1 MSRVLLGNDV
11 LLREHLSEIQG
22 KRLGLVAN
30 TASVTG
36 DLVPLHFV
44 LHKHPKL
51 TLTALFSPEHGFG
64 AAVQDALPVPDG
76 KDPGTG
82 LPVYSLYGKAKA
94 PTPKML
100 KGIDLLLFD
109 LQDAGVRFYT
119 YLSTLI
125 YCLKACARARVPVVV
140 LDRPNPLTGAR
151 VQGPMLN
158 SKFSSFVGIA
168 PIPLRHGMTLGE
180 LALYLNAVQAF
191 RAKLKVIPM
200 KGWTRGMWFDQ
211 TGLKWVPP
219 SPNLPSF
226 DSALVYPATC
236 LIEGTNLS
244 EGRGTLRPF
253 EQIGAPWVDPAGLTY
268 ALNAVGLGGVRFG
281 PATFTPT
288 SDKHKG
294 RICFGVEVDLTD
306 RKRFDP
312 VAVGVSI
319 LKVLLKTYPDKF
331 SWRKEGRR
339 YFIDLLLG
347 TDLVRKGLE
356 AGMAISGLRNSDAVA
371 TRRFLERRKK
381 FLLYR

>member
-1 MSRVLLGNDV
+1 MNRVLLGNEV
-11 LLREHLSEIQG
+11 LLREHLSEIQE

-30 TASVTG
+30 VASVTG
-36 DLVPLHFV
+36 DLVPLHLV

-51 TLTALFSPEHGFG
+51 ALTALFSPEHGFQT
-64 AAVQDALPVPDG
+64 AVQDALPVPDG
-76 KDPGTG
+76 KDPATN

-94 PTPKML
+94 PTPKQL
-100 KGIDLLLFD
+100 KGIDAMLFD
-109 LQDAGVRFYT
+109 LQDAGLRFYT
-119 YLSTLI
+119 YLSTLF
-125 YCLKACARARVPVVV
+125 YCLRACARAKVPLLV

-151 VQGPMLN
+151 VQGPVLDP
-158 SKFSSFVGIA
+158 KFSSFVGIA

-200 KGWTRGMWFDQ
+200 KDWMRGMWFDQ
-211 TGLKWVPP
+211 TGLAWVPP

-226 DSALVYPATC
+226 DSAMVYPATC

-244 EGRGTLRPF
+244 EGRGTPRPF
-253 EQIGAPWVDPAGLTY
+253 EQFGAPWVDPAGLTF
-268 ALNAVGLGGVRFG
+268 ALNALGLGGVRFG

-288 SDKHKG
+288 SDKHRN

-306 RKRFDP
+306 RARYDP
-312 VAVGVSI
+312 VAAGVSI

-339 YFIDLLLG
+339 FFIDLLLG
-347 TDLVRKGLE
+347 TDSIRKGLE
-356 AGMAISGLRNSDAVA
+356 EGQPVSSLLKVYTPQLQAFTA
-371 TRRFLERRKK
+371 RRKRY
-381 FLLYR
+381 LLYA

>member
-1 MSRVLLGNDV
+1 MSRVLLGNEV
-11 LLREHLSEIQG
+11 LLREHLTELQG

-30 TASVTG
+30 VASVTG
-36 DLVPLHFV
+36 DLMPLSLV
-44 LHKHPKL
+44 LHRHPRLRL
-51 TLTALFSPEHGFG
+51 TTLFSPEHGFQ

-76 KDPGTG
+76 KDPVTD
-82 LPVYSLYGKAKA
+82 LPVYSLYGKTKVPTSKA
-94 PTPKML
+94 L
-100 KGIDLLLFD
+100 KGIDVLLFD

-119 YLSTLI
+119 YLSTLF
-125 YCLKACARARVPVVV
+125 YCLKGCARARVPLLV

-151 VQGPMLN
+151 VQGPMLQ
-158 SKFSSFVGIA
+158 SRFSSFVGIA

-180 LALYLNAVQAF
+180 LALFLNAVQGF

-200 KGWTRGMWFDQ
+200 KGWMRGMWFDQ
-211 TGLKWVPP
+211 TGLSWVPP
-219 SPNLPSF
+219 SPNLPTF

-268 ALNAVGLGGVRFG
+268 ALNALGLGGVRFS
-281 PATFTPT
+281 PAAFTPA

-306 RKRFDP
+306 RARYDP
-312 VAVGVSI
+312 VAAGVSI

-347 TDLVRKGLE
+347 TDSIRKGLE
-356 AGMAISGLRNSDAVA
+356 EGKPVSGLLGLDAVA
-371 TRRFLERRKK
+371 VKRFVERRKG
-381 FLLYR
+381 FLLYK

>member
-30 TASVTG
+30 VASVTG
-36 DLVPLHFV
+36 DLVPLHLV
-44 LHKHPKL
+44 LHKHPRFAL
-51 TLTALFSPEHGFG
+51 TKLFSPEHGFQTT
-64 AAVQDALPVPDG
+64 VQDALPVPDA
-76 KDPGTG
+76 KDPATN

-109 LQDAGVRFYT
+109 LQDAGLRFYT
-119 YLSTLI
+119 YLSTLY
-125 YCLKACARARVPVVV
+125 YCLQACARAKVPVIV
-140 LDRPNPLTGAR
+140 LDRPNPLAGAR
-151 VQGPMLN
+151 VQGPMLQ
-158 SKFSSFVGIA
+158 SRFSSFLGVA
-168 PIPLRHGMTLGE
+168 QLPLRHGMTLGE
-180 LALYLNAVQAF
+180 LALYLNAVQAL

-200 KGWTRGMWFDQ
+200 KGWMRGMWFDQ
-211 TGLKWVPP
+211 TGLAWVPP

-226 DSALVYPATC
+226 DSTLAYPATC

-244 EGRGTLRPF
+244 EGRGTPRPF

-268 ALNAVGLGGVRFG
+268 DLNALGLGGVRFS

-288 SDKHKG
+288 RDKHRG

-312 VAVGVSI
+312 IATGVGL

-339 YFIDLLLG
+339 FFIDLLLG
-347 TDLVRKGLE
+347 TDLIRKVLE
-356 AGMAISGLRNSDAVA
+356 EGKTASGLRNPEVA
-371 TRRFLERRKK
+371 TTRRFLERRKE
-381 FLLYR
+381 FLLYK

>member
-1 MSRVLLGNDV
+1 MSRVLLGIEV
-11 LLREHLSEIQG
+11 LLREHLDEIQG

-30 TASVTG
+30 VASVTG
-36 DLVPLHFV
+36 DLEPIHLILYKHTKLV
-44 LHKHPKL
+44 L
-51 TLTALFSPEHGFG
+51 TTLFSPEHGFE
-64 AAVQDALPVPDG
+64 ARVQDALPVPDV
-76 KDPGTG
+76 KDPATN

-94 PTPKML
+94 PTPRQL
-100 KGIDLLLFD
+100 KGIDVLLFD
-109 LQDAGVRFYT
+109 LQDAGLRFYT
-119 YLSTLI
+119 YLSTLY
-125 YCLKACARARVPVVV
+125 YCLQACARAKVPVVV

-158 SKFSSFVGIA
+158 SKFTSFVGIA

-180 LALYLNAVQAF
+180 LALYLNEVYRF
-191 RAKLKVIPM
+191 RVDLKVIPM
-200 KGWTRGMWFDQ
+200 KGWERGMWFDQ
-211 TGLKWVPP
+211 TGLAWVPP
-219 SPNLPSF
+219 STNLPAF
-226 DSALVYPATC
+226 RTALVYPATC

-244 EGRGTLRPF
+244 EGRGTPKPF
-253 EQIGAPWVDPAGLTY
+253 EQFGTPWVDPDGLTY
-268 ALNAVGLGGVRFG
+268 DLNALGLGGVRFG

-312 VAVGVSI
+312 VAAGVSI

>member
-44 LHKHPKL
+44 LHKHPRL
-51 TLTALFSPEHGFG
+51 ALTALFSPEHGFG
-64 AAVQDALPVPDG
+64 AAVQDALPVPDA
-76 KDPGTG
+76 KDPATN

-94 PTPKML
+94 PTPKRL

-109 LQDAGVRFYT
+109 LQDAGLRFYT
-119 YLSTLI
+119 YLSTLY
-125 YCLKACARARVPVVV
+125 YCLQACARARIPVLV
-140 LDRPNPLTGAR
+140 LDRPNPLNGAR
-151 VQGPMLN
+151 VQGPVLDPR
-158 SKFSSFVGIA
+158 FSSFVGIA
-168 PIPLRHGMTLGE
+168 PVPLRYGMTLGE

-200 KGWTRGMWFDQ
+200 KGWAREMWFDQ
-211 TGLKWVPP
+211 TGLAWVPP
-219 SPNLPSF
+219 SPNLPTF

-244 EGRGTLRPF
+244 EGRGTPRPF

-268 ALNAVGLGGVRFG
+268 DLNALGLGGVRFS
-281 PATFTPT
+281 PATFTPA

-312 VAVGVSI
+312 IATGVGL

-339 YFIDLLLG
+339 YFIDLLMG

-356 AGMAISGLRNSDAVA
+356 AGASVSGLRAPEAAA
-371 TRRFLERRKK
+371 TRKFLERRKK
-381 FLLYR
+381 FLLYK

>member
-94 PTPKML
+94 PTPKQL

-109 LQDAGVRFYT
+109 LQDAGLRFYT
-119 YLSTLI
+119 YLSTLY
-125 YCLKACARARVPVVV
+125 YCLQACARARVPVVV

-151 VQGPMLN
+151 MQGPVLDP
-158 SKFSSFVGIA
+158 KFSSFVGIA

-180 LALYLNAVQAF
+180 LALYLNAVQGF

-200 KGWTRGMWFDQ
+200 KGWMRGMWFDQ

-226 DSALVYPATC
+226 ESALVYPATC

-244 EGRGTLRPF
+244 EGRGTPRPF

-268 ALNAVGLGGVRFG
+268 DLNALGLGGIRFS

-288 SDKHKG
+288 SDRYRG

-306 RKRFDP
+306 RKLFDP
-312 VAVGVSI
+312 VAAGVSI

-347 TDLVRKGLE
+347 TDFIRKGLE
-356 AGMAISGLRNSDAVA
+356 EGKPVSGLRGPDSFAVK
-371 TRRFLERRKK
+371 RFVERRKK
-381 FLLYR
+381 FLLYS

>member
-1 MSRVLLGNDV
+1 MSRVLLGNEV

-36 DLVPLHFV
+36 DLMPLHFV
-44 LHKHPKL
+44 LHKHPRLAL
-51 TLTALFSPEHGFG
+51 TTLFSPEHGFG

-76 KDPGTG
+76 KDPATG

-109 LQDAGVRFYT
+109 LQDAGLRFYT
-119 YLSTLI
+119 YLSTLY
-125 YCLKACARARVPVVV
+125 YCLQACARAKVPVLV
-140 LDRPNPLTGAR
+140 LDRPNPLNGAR
-151 VQGPMLN
+151 VQGPVLDPR
-158 SKFSSFVGIA
+158 FSSFVGIA

-180 LALYLNAVQAF
+180 LALYLNEVYRF
-191 RAKLKVIPM
+191 RADLKVIPM

-211 TGLKWVPP
+211 TGLAWVPP

-244 EGRGTLRPF
+244 EGRGTLKPF
-253 EQIGAPWVDPAGLTY
+253 EQFGAPWVDPAGLTY
-268 ALNAVGLGGVRFG
+268 ALNALGLGGVRFS

-288 SDKHKG
+288 RDKHKG
-294 RICFGVEVDLTD
+294 RICFGVEADLTD

-312 VAVGVSI
+312 IATGVGL

-356 AGMAISGLRNSDAVA
+356 EGKAVSGLRDPEAAA

-381 FLLYR
+381 FLLYH

>member
-1 MSRVLLGNDV
+1 MSRVLLGNEV
-11 LLREHLSEIQG
+11 LLREHLSELQG

-30 TASVTG
+30 VASVTG
-36 DLVPLHFV
+36 DLVPLSLV

-51 TLTALFSPEHGFG
+51 ALTALFSPEHGFG
-64 AAVQDALPVPDG
+64 ATVQDALPVPDA
-76 KDPGTG
+76 KDPATN

-94 PTPKML
+94 PAPKRL
-100 KGIDLLLFD
+100 KGIDILFFD
-109 LQDAGVRFYT
+109 LQDAGLRFYT
-119 YLSTLI
+119 YLSTLF
-125 YCLKACARARVPVVV
+125 YCLQACARAKVPVIV

-151 VQGPMLN
+151 VQGPVLN
-158 SKFSSFVGIA
+158 PKFSSFVGIA

-180 LALYLNAVQAF
+180 LALYLNEVYRF

-211 TGLKWVPP
+211 TGLAWVPP
-219 SPNLPSF
+219 SPNLPTF

-244 EGRGTLRPF
+244 EGRGTPRPF
-253 EQIGAPWVDPAGLTY
+253 EQVGAPWVDPAGLTY
-268 ALNAVGLGGVRFG
+268 DLNALGLGGVRFD
-281 PATFTPT
+281 PAAFTPT

-306 RKRFDP
+306 RKLFDP
-312 VAVGVSI
+312 IATGVGL

-356 AGMAISGLRNSDAVA
+356 EGKAVSGLRDPDAVA
-371 TRRFLERRKK
+371 TRRFLDRRKK
-381 FLLYR
+381 FLLYK

>member
-44 LHKHPKL
+44 LHKHPRLSL
-51 TLTALFSPEHGFG
+51 TKLFSPEHGFQT
-64 AAVQDALPVPDG
+64 AVQDALPVPDG
-76 KDPGTG
+76 KDPATN

-109 LQDAGVRFYT
+109 LQDAGLRFYT
-119 YLSTLI
+119 YLSTLY
-125 YCLKACARARVPVVV
+125 YCLQACARARIPVLV

-151 VQGPMLN
+151 VQGPVLEP
-158 SKFSSFVGIA
+158 KFSSFVGIA

-180 LALYLNAVQAF
+180 LALYLNEVYRF
-191 RAKLKVIPM
+191 RADLKIIPM
-200 KGWTRGMWFDQ
+200 KGWMRGMWFDQ

-226 DSALVYPATC
+226 ESALVYPATC

-244 EGRGTLRPF
+244 EGRGTPRPF

-268 ALNAVGLGGVRFG
+268 DLNALGLGGIRFS

-288 SDKHKG
+288 SDKHRS

-312 VAVGVSI
+312 VAAGVSI

-339 YFIDLLLG
+339 YFIDLLMG
-347 TDLVRKGLE
+347 TDSIRKGLE
-356 AGMAISGLRNSDAVA
+356 EGKTASGLLGLDAFAVK
-371 TRRFLERRKK
+371 RFVVGRKK
-381 FLLYR
+381 FLLYK

>member
-11 LLREHLSEIQG
+11 LLREHLSEVQG

-44 LHKHPKL
+44 LHKHPRL
-51 TLTALFSPEHGFG
+51 ALAALFSPEHGFQTT
-64 AAVQDALPVPDG
+64 VQDTLPVPDA
-76 KDPGTG
+76 KDPATN

-94 PTPKML
+94 PAPKRL

-109 LQDAGVRFYT
+109 LQDAGLRFYT
-119 YLSTLI
+119 YLSTLY
-125 YCLKACARARVPVVV
+125 YCLQACARAKVPVIV

-151 VQGPMLN
+151 VQGPVLDPR
-158 SKFSSFVGIA
+158 FSSFVGIA
-168 PIPLRHGMTLGE
+168 PVALRHGMTLGE
-180 LALYLNAVQAF
+180 LALYLNEVYRF

-200 KGWTRGMWFDQ
+200 KGWAREMWFDQ
-211 TGLKWVPP
+211 TGLAWVPP
-219 SPNLPSF
+219 SPNLPTF
-226 DSALVYPATC
+226 ESALVYPATC
-236 LIEGTNLS
+236 FIEGTDLS

-253 EQIGAPWVDPAGLTY
+253 EQFGAPWVDPAGLTY
-268 ALNAVGLGGVRFG
+268 ALNALGLGGVRFS

-306 RKRFDP
+306 RKRYDP
-312 VAVGVSI
+312 VAAGVSI
-319 LKVLLKTYPDKF
+319 LKVLLKAYPDKF
-331 SWRKEGRR
+331 SWRKDGRR

-356 AGMAISGLRNSDAVA
+356 AGKPPSYLRDPEPRA
-371 TRRFLERRKK
+371 TRRFLEKRNK
-381 FLLYR
+381 FLLYK

>member
-44 LHKHPKL
+44 LHKHPRLSL
-51 TLTALFSPEHGFG
+51 TKLFSPEHGFQT
-64 AAVQDALPVPDG
+64 AVQDALPVPDG
-76 KDPGTG
+76 KDPATN

-109 LQDAGVRFYT
+109 LQDAGLRFYT
-119 YLSTLI
+119 YLSTLY
-125 YCLKACARARVPVVV
+125 YCLQACARARIPVLV

-151 VQGPMLN
+151 VQGPVLEP
-158 SKFSSFVGIA
+158 KFSSFVGIA

-180 LALYLNAVQAF
+180 LALYLNEVYRF
-191 RAKLKVIPM
+191 RADLKIIPM
-200 KGWTRGMWFDQ
+200 KGWMRGMWFDQ

-226 DSALVYPATC
+226 ESALVYPATC

-244 EGRGTLRPF
+244 EGRGTPRPF

-268 ALNAVGLGGVRFG
+268 DLNALGLGGIRFS

-288 SDKHKG
+288 SDRYRG

-306 RKRFDP
+306 RKLFDP
-312 VAVGVSI
+312 VAAGVSI

-339 YFIDLLLG
+339 YFIDLLMG
-347 TDLVRKGLE
+347 TDLIRKGLE
-356 AGMAISGLRNSDAVA
+356 EGKSVSGLRDPDAVG